1 MNTSYDDAL
10 REVATQCPSNTAM
23 LDTLSFFHPYAGY
36 YNIVNDR
43 EDLFRPFSELGATK
57 QFKAASFAVSLPDS
71 NSDGVQ
77 NLKITV
83 PNVDNVAGNWLDQI
97 PINEKDPVEVTY
109 RVYLKGATNT
119 SGPSNV
125 PPTVMYIRDIQIDIF
140 TVSAVAVFKSVV
152 NKKYPSEYYTLEKFP
167 SLGS

>member
-10 REVATQCPSNTAM
+10 REVATQCPSDTAM
-23 LDTLSFFHPYAGY
+23 LDTLSFYHPSAGY

-43 EDLFRPFSELGATK
+43 EDLFRPFFLGSTTV
-57 QFKAASFAVSLPDS
+57 QFKASSFAVSLPDS

-83 PNVDNVAGNWLDQI
+83 PNVDNVASNWLEKI
-97 PINEKDPVEVTY
+97 PINDKDPIEVIY
-109 RVYLKGATNT
+109 RVYLKGTTNT
-119 SGPSNV
+119 NGPSNN
-125 PPTVMYIRDIQIDIF
+125 PPIVMYIRDIQIDIF
-140 TVSAVAVFKSVV
+140 PVSAVAVFKSVV

-167 SLGS
+167 SLGT